1 MAISTQRSLKELK
14 KECDRYGLVV
24 TQSGNRE
31 SKTDYVLAL
40 REYYLQTLYPNGVPA
55 TLDLMLQIESPML
68 CNRFSNLK
76 PEQQEAI
83 WNSDEWYLETK
94 EDGCRMLIV
103 KVGNDWQFFS
113 RNISVKDFLPVSYSG
128 HILENWDHE
137 GIDHDFILDCEL
149 VSLDNQVSTI
159 LGKRGL
165 VTTTQLQAVTAL
177 LALNSEDT
185 LSIQKGL
192 VTEDGTPVLQ
202 FRCFD
207 CLWSDGEWHLEKA
220 LIDRKK
226 YTYQFIDILKSK
238 GMNIRK
244 PYSNIS
250 NKRAFYKAIIANG
263 GEGCVAK
270 NIYSPYIASSNR
282 PAYGWVKIKRSM
294 SETQQMMGLA
304 DTVDA
309 FVTGFEPADP
319 NKSWAGLVGAL
330 EFSVF
335 LEDEN
340 GERKQHKIARITN
353 LTMELR
359 EQMTKIVDGEP
370 VLKEEWYGKCA
381 SIDGVCVS
389 GRAKRLKHAR
399 LIDWRPD
406 RSPDTCI
413 MTEEFLNSMIL

>member
-1 MAISTQRSLKELK
+1 MAISTQRSLSELK
-14 KECDRYGLVV
+14 KECAALNITV

-40 REYYLQTLYPNGVPA
+40 RQHYLATKYPNGVPA

-68 CNRFSNLK
+68 CSRFSNLK
-76 PEQQEAI
+76 SEQQEEI
-83 WNSDEWYLETK
+83 WTSPNWYLEQK
-94 EDGCRMLIV
+94 EDGCRIV
-103 KVGNDWQFFS
+103 IIKIGNEWQFFS
-113 RNISVKDFLPVSYSG
+113 RNISVKDFLPVGYAG
-128 HILENWDHE
+128 NVLEAWDHDV
-137 GIDHDFILDCEL
+137 DHDFALDCEL
-149 VSLDNQVSTI
+149 VSTDSRVSTI
-159 LGKRGL
+159 LGNRGL

-177 LALNSEDT
+177 LALNSEDS

-192 VTEDGTPVLQ
+192 LDNKGMSVLQ

-207 CLWSDGEWHLEKA
+207 CLWSDGEWHLDEP
-220 LIDRKK
+220 LIDRKQ
-226 YTYQFIDILKSK
+226 YVNQFVPLLQSK

-250 NKRAFYKAIIANG
+250 NKKAFYKALIAQG
-263 GEGCVAK
+263 AEGCVAK
-270 NIYSPYIASSNR
+270 NLLSPYIASSNR
-282 PAYGWVKIKRSM
+282 PAYGWIKIKRSM

-319 NKSWAGLVGAL
+319 DKSWAGLVGAL

-335 LEDEN
+335 LEDAE
-340 GERKQHKIARITN
+340 GKRVQHKIARITN

-359 EQMTKIVDGEP
+359 QKMTELVDGEP
-370 VLKEEWYGKCA
+370 VLKKEWYGQVA
-381 SIDGVCVS
+381 EVDGVCVS
-389 GRAKRLKHAR
+389 GRARRLKHAR
-399 LIDWRPD
+399 LINWRPD

-413 MTEEFLNSMIL
+413 MSEEFLNSMIL